1 MKTRIL
7 AIAPYQGLKEMINEA
22 ISDRDDL
29 EMTIRIGDLA
39 NGLEIVR
46 SYDLDDF
53 DIIISRG
60 GTAKMISANITIPV
74 VEIEISVYDILRA
87 IKLAENYSNR
97 FAIIGYPAGI
107 ITGITYG
114 LNPLF
119 AVPLMKNGAAT
130 ESILFFRYAFAVLLL
145 GLFLLL
151 RKQSFRVSGK
161 QIGVLFVLG
170 LLYTS
175 SSIFLFDAYE
185 YIASGLATTLVF
197 LYPVL
202 VAIIMV
208 FLKVVPSWPVWLAIA
223 ATFGGVLIMTQ
234 SDGSQTINPIGV
246 LLSIASALV
255 YALFIVIINRSK
267 AIAGISNSLL
277 TFYALMVG
285 AIVFIGKILSS
296 DTAITAG
303 ITTGADWLN
312 LVGLALLPTIVSTA
326 TLAIASRNIGATKA
340 SVLGVFEPIT
350 AIIVGTLMFGEP
362 LTTNIIVGISIA
374 MVAVTFMITVTKR

>member
-1 MKTRIL
+1 MKKL
-7 AIAPYQGLKEMINEA
+7 
-22 ISDRDDL
+22 
-29 EMTIRIGDLA
+29 
-39 NGLEIVR
+39 
-46 SYDLDDF
+46 
-53 DIIISRG
+53 SR
-60 GTAKMISANITIPV
+60 N
-74 VEIEISVYDILRA
+74 
-87 IKLAENYSNR
+87 
-97 FAIIGYPAGI
+97 AIIGYPAGI

-130 ESILFFRYAFAVLLL
+130 ESILFFRYFFAVLLL

-151 RKQSFRVSGK
+151 SRQSFKVSGK
-161 QIGVLFVLG
+161 QIGVLLTLG
-170 LLYTS
+170 LLYTAS
-175 SSIFLFDAYE
+175 SVFLFEAYE

-208 FLKVVPSWPVWLAIA
+208 FLRVVPSWPVWLAIA

-234 SDGSQTINPIGV
+234 SDGTQTINPIGV

-267 AIAGISNSLL
+267 AISGISNTLL
-277 TFYALMVG
+277 TFYALTVG
-285 AIVFIGKILSS
+285 AVVFIGKIISS

-303 ITTGADWLN
+303 ITTGIDWLN

-350 AIIVGTLMFGEP
+350 AIVVGTLMFGEP

>member
-1 MKTRIL
+1 MK
-7 AIAPYQGLKEMINEA
+7 
-22 ISDRDDL
+22 
-29 EMTIRIGDLA
+29 
-39 NGLEIVR
+39 
-46 SYDLDDF
+46 
-53 DIIISRG
+53 
-60 GTAKMISANITIPV
+60 
-74 VEIEISVYDILRA
+74 
-87 IKLAENYSNR
+87 KLSKN
-97 FAIIGYPAGI
+97 AIIGYPSGI

-130 ESILFFRYAFAVLLL
+130 ESILFFRYSFAVVLL
-145 GLFLLL
+145 GLFLMFC
-151 RKQSFRVSGK
+151 KQSFRISGK
-161 QIGVLFVLG
+161 QCGVLLALG
-170 LLYTS
+170 LLYTGS
-175 SSIFLFDAYE
+175 SVFLFEAYE

-234 SDGSQTINPIGV
+234 SDGTQSINPIGV

-267 AIAGISNSLL
+267 VIAGISNTLL
-277 TFYALMVG
+277 TFYALTVG
-285 AIVFIGKILSS
+285 AIVFLARIFFS
-296 DTAITAG
+296 DFEITAG

-312 LVGLALLPTIVSTA
+312 LIGLALLPTIVSTA
-326 TLAIASRNIGATKA
+326 TLAIATRNIGATKA

-350 AIIVGTLMFGEP
+350 AIVVGTLMFGEP
-362 LTTNIIVGISIA
+362 LTTNIIVGITVAI
-374 MVAVTFMITVTKR
+374 VAVTFMITVTKR

>member
-1 MKTRIL
+1 MK
-7 AIAPYQGLKEMINEA
+7 
-22 ISDRDDL
+22 
-29 EMTIRIGDLA
+29 
-39 NGLEIVR
+39 
-46 SYDLDDF
+46 
-53 DIIISRG
+53 
-60 GTAKMISANITIPV
+60 
-74 VEIEISVYDILRA
+74 
-87 IKLAENYSNR
+87 KLSKN
-97 FAIIGYPAGI
+97 AIIGYPAGI

-130 ESILFFRYAFAVLLL
+130 ESILFFRYFFAVLLL
-145 GLFLLL
+145 GLFLML
-151 RKQSFRVSGK
+151 RKQSFKVSGK

-175 SSIFLFDAYE
+175 SSVFLFEAYE

-234 SDGSQTINPIGV
+234 SDGTQTINPIGV

-267 AIAGISNSLL
+267 IIAGISNTLL
-277 TFYALMVG
+277 TFYALTVG
-285 AIVFIGKILSS
+285 AIAFVGKIISS

-312 LVGLALLPTIVSTA
+312 LLGLALLPTIVSTA

>member
-1 MKTRIL
+1 MK
-7 AIAPYQGLKEMINEA
+7 
-22 ISDRDDL
+22 
-29 EMTIRIGDLA
+29 
-39 NGLEIVR
+39 
-46 SYDLDDF
+46 
-53 DIIISRG
+53 
-60 GTAKMISANITIPV
+60 
-74 VEIEISVYDILRA
+74 
-87 IKLAENYSNR
+87 KLSKN
-97 FAIIGYPAGI
+97 AIIGYPAGI

-119 AVPLMKNGAAT
+119 AMPLMKNGAAT

-208 FLKVVPSWPVWLAIA
+208 FLKVVPSWPVWP

>member
-1 MKTRIL
+1 MK
-7 AIAPYQGLKEMINEA
+7 
-22 ISDRDDL
+22 
-29 EMTIRIGDLA
+29 
-39 NGLEIVR
+39 
-46 SYDLDDF
+46 
-53 DIIISRG
+53 
-60 GTAKMISANITIPV
+60 
-74 VEIEISVYDILRA
+74 
-87 IKLAENYSNR
+87 KLSKN
-97 FAIIGYPAGI
+97 AIIGYPAGI

-246 LLSIASALV
+246 LLSITSALV

-285 AIVFIGKILSS
+285 AIVFI
-296 DTAITAG
+296 
-303 ITTGADWLN
+303 N

>member
-1 MKTRIL
+1 MK
-7 AIAPYQGLKEMINEA
+7 
-22 ISDRDDL
+22 
-29 EMTIRIGDLA
+29 
-39 NGLEIVR
+39 
-46 SYDLDDF
+46 
-53 DIIISRG
+53 
-60 GTAKMISANITIPV
+60 
-74 VEIEISVYDILRA
+74 
-87 IKLAENYSNR
+87 KLSKN
-97 FAIIGYPAGI
+97 AIIGYPAGI

-119 AVPLMKNGAAT
+119 AVPLMKNGADT
-130 ESILFFRYAFAVLLL
+130 ESILFFRYFFAVLLL
-145 GLFLLL
+145 GLFLML
-151 RKQSFRVSGK
+151 RKQSFKVSGK
-161 QIGVLFVLG
+161 QIGVLFVIG

-175 SSIFLFDAYE
+175 SSVFLFEAYE

-234 SDGSQTINPIGV
+234 SDGTQTINPIGV

-267 AIAGISNSLL
+267 VIAGISNTLL
-277 TFYALMVG
+277 TFYALTVG
-285 AIVFIGKILSS
+285 AIVFVGKIISS

-312 LVGLALLPTIVSTA
+312 LLGLALLPTIVSTA

>member
-1 MKTRIL
+1 MK
-7 AIAPYQGLKEMINEA
+7 
-22 ISDRDDL
+22 
-29 EMTIRIGDLA
+29 
-39 NGLEIVR
+39 
-46 SYDLDDF
+46 
-53 DIIISRG
+53 
-60 GTAKMISANITIPV
+60 
-74 VEIEISVYDILRA
+74 
-87 IKLAENYSNR
+87 KLSKN
-97 FAIIGYPAGI
+97 AIIGYPAGI

-119 AVPLMKNGAAT
+119 AMPLMKNGAAT

-161 QIGVLFVLG
+161 QIGILFVLG

-267 AIAGISNSLL
+267 AIADISNSLL